1 MKLEYLEDLT
11 VGCIY
16 MVDFA
21 PCGMGID
28 IIIKKSI
35 GCRLIATRDDQDAQ
49 SEIVTRKNCDYD
61 LYGVQTHNYIIT
73 EINETDLFAEL
84 L

>member
-1 MKLEYLEDLT
+1 MDNIKIRGNSNYHFSAEFDY
-11 VGCIY
+11 
-16 MVDFA
+16 FH
-21 PCGMGID
+21 